1 MSNFKSQ
8 ICNLNFGQTT
18 SGEVVIF
25 PFYLLMR
32 KSTICLNLIV
42 WQIVLQLKELQL
54 TFYFSK
60 KNYIYIYISF
70 SNYKNFI
77 VNEYFNLKLICNVYI
92 IVQTTSPI
100 RGHKSHDELEYIKL
114 AQTTT
119 FNPTIVQFH
128 YLKLGNVNEYPKDIL
143 NKIGL
148 QLFKNSLLTIAL
160 RALIN
165 MTL

>member
-60 KNYIYIYISF
+60 KNYIYISF

-100 RGHKSHDELEYIKL
+100 RGHKSLDELEYIKS
-114 AQTTT
+114 AQRTT

-148 QLFKNSLLTIAL
+148 QLF
-160 RALIN
+160 
-165 MTL
+165 

>member
-60 KNYIYIYISF
+60 KNYIYISF

-100 RGHKSHDELEYIKL
+100 RGHKSLDELEYIKS

-148 QLFKNSLLTIAL
+148 QLF
-160 RALIN
+160 
-165 MTL
+165 